1 MRAVVGVVALDDGEV
16 RWRGAPVDPQA
27 RRAFGYMP
35 EERGLYPGMVV
46 LEQLEYLG
54 RLHGLSASDARDS
67 ARHWTE
73 RLGVADKAHDKLEA
87 LSQGNQQRV
96 QLAAALVHDPELLV
110 LDEPFSG
117 LDPVGVDAMSD
128 VLAERA
134 AEGAT
139 VLFSSHQL
147 DLVENICKSVAIIH
161 RGRLVA
167 EGDVEDLR
175 RSGQPRLAVSVAGD
189 PEGHWA
195 EHVAWM
201 ADVEQVQA
209 GTVLLAL
216 APGADAQA
224 VLDAAR
230 AAGPVEHFA
239 FERRRL
245 SEIFREAVGAR
256 LEDVDAEARAHTEA
270 AAAQKG
276 RQVMSRDWFEPTW
289 LVALRE
295 LRQGARARSF
305 RIVTIVLVLA
315 VAAAVVIPAA
325 VRGRHT
331 VRRSASSAAR
341 RPP

>member
-1 MRAVVGVVALDDGEV
+1 MNEHGPSTATGADGALELLDLRRRYGDVVALDGLTFTVPPGQVFGFLGPNGAGKTTAMRAIVGVVSLDGGEV
-16 RWRGAPVDPQA
+16 RWRGAPIDPQA

-54 RLHGLSASDARDS
+54 RLHGMTARDARDS
-67 ARHWTE
+67 ARHWAE
-73 RLGVADKAHDKLEA
+73 RLGVADKASAKLEA

-96 QLAAALVHDPELLV
+96 QLAAALVHDPQLLI
-110 LDEPFSG
+110 LDEPFAG

-147 DLVENICKSVAIIH
+147 DLVENLCKAVAIIH

-167 EGDVEDLR
+167 EGDVESLR
-175 RSGQPRLAVSVAGD
+175 RSGRPRLAVRVAGD
-189 PEGHWA
+189 PEGRWA
-195 EHVAWM
+195 RHVAGM

-245 SEIFREAVGAR
+245 SEVFREAVGAR
-256 LEDVDAEARAHTEA
+256 IEDVDAEARAGAEA
-270 AAAQKG
+270 AAAQ
-276 RQVMSRDWFEPTW
+276 
-289 LVALRE
+289 
-295 LRQGARARSF
+295 
-305 RIVTIVLVLA
+305 
-315 VAAAVVIPAA
+315 
-325 VRGRHT
+325 RGR
-331 VRRSASSAAR
+331 RS
-341 RPP
+341 